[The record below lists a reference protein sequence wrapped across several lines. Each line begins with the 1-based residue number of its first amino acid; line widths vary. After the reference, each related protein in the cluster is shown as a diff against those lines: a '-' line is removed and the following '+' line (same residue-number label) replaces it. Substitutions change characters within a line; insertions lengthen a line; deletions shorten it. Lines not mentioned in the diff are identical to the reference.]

1 MVTRM
6 NNVSSALTRRF
17 SSLAWWQGMLVL
29 WIAAHAAAIA
39 LFIGLLA
46 LTVPAQAAPPACTS
60 APCELKSYY
69 GGEFEWLG
77 WYARNQQHGFV
88 VDSFESPHVTKAA
101 FHGSRQ
107 SGLCGGM
114 CTAVA
119 GIALNSGIA
128 RINPDAV
135 FCFCG
140 SMPAISSD
148 RWSIW
153 SSIMPTRW
161 VEAMRTRRPFH
172 WPLRDG
178 EGI

>member
-1 MVTRM
+1 MARM
-6 NNVSSALTRRF
+6 TSFSSALTQRISR
-17 SSLAWWQGMLVL
+17 LAWWQGAALL
-29 WIAAHAAAIA
+29 WLATHAAAVA
-39 LFIGLLA
+39 LLIGLTTLSA
-46 LTVPAQAAPPACTS
+46 PANAAPPSCTTV
-60 APCELKSYY
+60 PCELKSYR

-77 WYARNQQHGFV
+77 WYAKNQERGFV
-88 VDSFESPHVTKAA
+88 VDSYEAPRVTKAA
-101 FHGSRQ
+101 FHGQRE

-119 GIALNSGIA
+119 GIALQKGIA
-128 RINPDAV
+128 RIHPDAV

-153 SSIMPTRW
+153 ASIMPPDW
-161 VEAMRTRRPFH
+161 VDAMRSRKPFH